1 MKDKRLR
8 IHTNAIA
15 NVLPAVYADLAQNM
29 QNYLYS
35 MPPYGHYVYN
45 APPMMYP
52 TEPMPPMQLPATGP
66 MANHFSDACN
76 YRYSPYSVVPQR
88 TVTPNQHTYS
98 TEARFDHY
106 NLPETTEVKRKKP
119 KLFQPY
125 ALEGC

>member
-15 NVLPAVYADLAQNM
+15 NVLPAVYAGLAQNM
-29 QNYLYS
+29 QNYLYP

-45 APPMMYP
+45 VPQMMYP
-52 TEPMPPMQLPATGP
+52 MEPMPPMQLPATGP
-66 MANHFSDACN
+66 MANHYSPACT
-76 YRYSPYSVVPQR
+76 YRYSPYSVPQR
-88 TVTPNQHTYS
+88 TMTPNQHTYS
-98 TEARFDHY
+98 TESRFDY
-106 NLPETTEVKRKKP
+106 LPETTEVKMKKP